1 MVDLC
6 RAQYK
11 AELDVNMKYHPLI
24 YDTLD
29 GLTSNSLEQQ
39 MKVLDSIHDKEVTE
53 LKKKLD
59 AQNREE
65 MKTLAKK
72 HKDKNELAR

>member
-1 MVDLC
+1 MDMC
-6 RAQYK
+6 KAQYK
-11 AELDVNMKYHPLI
+11 SELDVNMKYHPQMYDVL
-24 YDTLD
+24 DTLVN
-29 GLTSNSLEQQ
+29 SNREAQ
-39 MKVLDSIHDKEVTE
+39 MKTLDNIHDKEVTD

-65 MKTLAKK
+65 MKNLAKK